1 MITTPDNGK
10 SCVDQSQISQWIKN
24 SYLTTIMQD
33 AGSSHHNLYWKDRKA
48 IKYIHLYE

>member
-1 MITTPDNGK
+1 MITTKDNAK

-24 SYLTTIMQD
+24 RTTIMLD
-33 AGSSHHNLYWKDRKA
+33 AGPSHHKLYWKDRKD